1 MIRRPPSRRIRR
13 PGLTGAVV
21 GALVFALAIA
31 GPPPATWAGG
41 YDLVIAGGRVMDPET
56 GFDEVADV
64 GIRGDRI
71 VRISSGPLRGDI
83 EIDARGLVVA
93 PGFIDTHVHGQTRF
107 GSKLMLRDGVTTT
120 LDLEVGGIGA
130 AAWYAAR
137 EGRWQTNYGVSASHE
152 FARMAVLDEL
162 RFEGPVDAQHI
173 GPMRARAERNNGV
186 PDFAVTI
193 PDPAQLDA
201 ILELIDRELAQGA
214 LGLGSTVGY
223 MANGVTTGEMFALQ
237 QLAAS
242 YGRGTF
248 SHVRFLGN
256 NLPPAEGTLGFA
268 EAFANAMALGAP
280 FMAVHDN
287 NRGWQENEA
296 KLAGAR
302 AQGHNAWSEYYPYVS
317 GSGPIGSEFLKPE
330 TLLHDW
336 QLTYED
342 SMMDPATGEFFTQAA
357 YEAKRKE
364 DPGYIVV
371 LFLRQREAW
380 LPEWLT
386 RPHATVGS
394 DGMPT
399 TDADGNDL
407 AWEHPYSAFVGH
419 PRTAGSHARVLRL
432 GREQG
437 VSLMQALRQLSYWS
451 ALHLGDAGI
460 GAMRVRGRLQVGM
473 IADITVLD
481 PESVTDNATHRPG
494 EQGSPS
500 TGIPYVLV
508 SGQVVVRDSRV
519 QRVFPGQP
527 IRYQPAERSDS

>member
-1 MIRRPPSRRIRR
+1 MNVLTDGKLKRI
-13 PGLTGAVV
+13 
-21 GALVFALAIA
+21 ALAFGLA
-31 GPPPATWAGG
+31 VACSLPPAWATE
-41 YDLVIAGGRVMDPET
+41 YDVVITGGRVMDPES
-56 GFDEVADV
+56 GFDQVANV

-71 VRISSGPLRGDI
+71 VRISAEGLQGVT
-83 EIDARGLVVA
+83 ELDARGLVVA
-93 PGFIDTHVHGQTRF
+93 PGFIDTHVHGQTQF

-120 LDLEVGGIGA
+120 LDLEVGGINVG
-130 AAWYAAR
+130 AWYAER
-137 EGRWQTNYGVSASHE
+137 KGRWQTNYGVSASHE
-152 FARMAVLDEL
+152 FARMAVLDGL
-162 RFEGPVDAQHI
+162 RFDGPLDAQHI
-173 GPMRARAERNNGV
+173 GPTRTRAERNNGV

-193 PDPAQLDA
+193 PDTAQLA
-201 ILELIDRELAQGA
+201 ALLKIVNRELAQGA

-223 MANGVTTGEMFALQ
+223 MQKGVATWEMFALQ
-237 QLAAS
+237 RLAAN

-330 TLLHDW
+330 TLLHGW

-342 SMMDPATGEFFTQAA
+342 AMMDPATGEFFTQAT

-371 LFLRQREAW
+371 LFMRQREAW
-380 LPEWLT
+380 LPQWLT
-386 RPHATVGS
+386 RQHATVGS

-399 TDADGNDL
+399 TDADGNGL
-407 AWEHPYSAFVGH
+407 TWEHPYSAFVGH

-437 VSLMQALRQLSYWS
+437 VSLMQTLRQLSYWS

-460 GAMRVRGRLQVGM
+460 ESMQVRGRIQEGM
-473 IADITVLD
+473 VADITVFD
-481 PESVTDNATHRPG
+481 PESVTDNATHKRG
-494 EQGSPS
+494 EQGAPS

-508 SGQVVVRDSRV
+508 SGQVVVRDSTV

-527 IRYQPAERSDS
+527 IRYETTAESDS

>member
-1 MIRRPPSRRIRR
+1 MTWGI
-13 PGLTGAVV
+13 
-21 GALVFALAIA
+21 GALVFALALA
-31 GPPPATWAGG
+31 CLPLPAWAAE
-41 YDLVIAGGRVMDPET
+41 YDVVIVGGRVMDSET
-56 GFDEVADV
+56 GFDAVANV
-64 GIRGDRI
+64 GIQGDRI
-71 VRISSGPLRGDI
+71 ARITTDPLRGAI
-83 EIDARGLVVA
+83 EINAQGLVVA

-120 LDLEVGGIGA
+120 LDLEVGGINVG
-130 AAWYAAR
+130 AWYSAR

-152 FARMAVLDEL
+152 FARMAVLDKL
-162 RFEGPVDAQHI
+162 QFDGPLDAQHL
-173 GPMRARAERNNGV
+173 GPTRARAERDNGV
-186 PDFAVTI
+186 PDFAVSI
-193 PDPAQLDA
+193 PDEEQLAA
-201 ILELIDRELAQGA
+201 IAALIDRDLAAGA

-223 MANGVTTGEMFALQ
+223 MSRGVTTGEMFALQ
-237 QLAAS
+237 KLAAD

-268 EAFANAMALGAP
+268 EAFANATALRAP

-302 AQGHNAWSEYYPYVS
+302 AQGHNAWSEYYPYIS

-330 TLLHDW
+330 TLLREW

-342 SMMDPATGEFFTQAA
+342 SMMDPATGEFFTEAT
-357 YEAKRKE
+357 YEARRAE
-364 DPGYIVV
+364 DPGYMVV
-371 LFLRQREAW
+371 LFMRQREAW
-380 LPEWLT
+380 LRDWLL

-399 TDADGNDL
+399 TDANGNDL
-407 AWEHPYSAFVGH
+407 AWDQPYHAFVGH

-432 GREQG
+432 GREHG
-437 VSLMQALRQLSYWS
+437 APLMQSLRQLSYWS
-451 ALHLGDAGI
+451 ALHLGNAGLE
-460 GAMRVRGRLQVGM
+460 AMQVRGRLQEGM
-473 IADITVLD
+473 IADITIFD
-481 PESVTDNATHRPG
+481 PQTVTDNATHKPG
-494 EQGSPS
+494 EQGAPS

-519 QRVFPGQP
+519 QPVFPGQP
-527 IRYQPAERSDS
+527 IRYAPVAR

>member
-1 MIRRPPSRRIRR
+1 MYIDVRNGHLIRALSF
-13 PGLTGAVV
+13 GLTIVCSLPA
-21 GALVFALAIA
+21 ALAVA
-31 GPPPATWAGG
+31 
-41 YDLVIAGGRVMDPET
+41 YDVVITGGRVMDPET
-56 GFDEVADV
+56 GYDQVANV
-64 GIRGDRI
+64 GIRGDSI
-71 VRISSGPLRGDI
+71 ARISSDPLRGEI

-120 LDLEVGGIGA
+120 LDLEVGGINLD
-130 AAWYAAR
+130 AWYAER
-137 EGRWQTNYGVSASHE
+137 KDRWQTNYGVSASHE
-152 FARMAVLDEL
+152 FARMAALDGL
-162 RFEGPVDAQHI
+162 RFDGPLDAQHI
-173 GPMRARAERNNGV
+173 GPTRARAERNNGV
-186 PDFAVTI
+186 PDFAVTV
-193 PDPAQLDA
+193 PEPAQLDA
-201 ILELIDRELAQGA
+201 ILALIDRELAAGA

-223 MANGVTTGEMFALQ
+223 MANGVTTWEMFALQ
-237 QLAAS
+237 QLAAR

-342 SMMDPATGEFFTQAA
+342 SMMDPAAGEFFTQAG

-371 LFLRQREAW
+371 LFMRQREAW

-407 AWEHPYSAFVGH
+407 TWDHPYSAFVGH

-437 VSLMQALRQLSYWS
+437 VDLMQTLRQLSYWS
-451 ALHLGDAGI
+451 ALHLGNAGI
-460 GAMRVRGRLQVGM
+460 ESMQVRGRIQEGAV
-473 IADITVLD
+473 ADITVFD
-481 PESVTDNATHRPG
+481 PETVTDNATHERG
-494 EQGSPS
+494 RQGAPS

-508 SGQVVVRDSRV
+508 SGQVVVQDSKI
-519 QRVFPGQP
+519 QRVFPGKP
-527 IRYQPAERSDS
+527 IRYKPVTGSRS

>member
-1 MIRRPPSRRIRR
+1 MTLRIPSPASKRPSSATAFRV
-13 PGLTGAVV
+13 L
-21 GALVFALAIA
+21 ALVLALTC
-31 GPPPATWAGG
+31 PLPAACAAG
-41 YDLVIAGGRVMDPET
+41 YDVVISGGRVMDPHT
-56 GFDEVADV
+56 GFDEVANL

-71 VRISSGPLRGDI
+71 VRISPEALSGAA
-83 EIDARGLVVA
+83 EVDARGLVVA

-120 LDLEVGGIGA
+120 LDLEVGGINVG
-130 AAWYAAR
+130 AWYAAR
-137 EGRWQTNYGVSASHE
+137 KGRWQTNYGVSASHE
-152 FARMAVLDEL
+152 FARMAVLDGL
-162 RFEGPVDAQHI
+162 RFDGPLDAQHI
-173 GPMRARAERNNGV
+173 GPTRARAERNNGV

-193 PDPAQLDA
+193 PDPAQLAA
-201 ILELIDRELAQGA
+201 ILEIVDRELAQGA

-223 MANGVTTGEMFALQ
+223 MAKGVTTGEMFALQ
-237 QLAAS
+237 RLAAS

-256 NLPPAEGTLGFA
+256 NRPPAEGTLGFA
-268 EAFANAMALGAP
+268 EAFANAMALRAP

-287 NRGWQENEA
+287 NQGWQENEA

-317 GSGPIGSEFLKPE
+317 GSGPIGSEFLRPE
-330 TLLHDW
+330 ALLHDW

-342 SMMDPATGEFFTQAA
+342 SMMDPATGKFFTQAT

-371 LFLRQREAW
+371 LFVRQREAW

-399 TDADGNDL
+399 TDANGNDL
-407 AWEHPYSAFVGH
+407 TWEHPYSAFVGH

-437 VSLMQALRQLSYWS
+437 VDLMQTLRQLSYWA
-451 ALHLGDAGI
+451 ALHLGRAGI
-460 GAMRVRGRLQVGM
+460 EAMQARGRIQEGM
-473 IADITVLD
+473 IADITVFD
-481 PESVTDNATHRPG
+481 PETVTDNATHKRG
-494 EQGSPS
+494 EQGAPS

-508 SGQVVVRDSRV
+508 SGQVVVRESKV

-527 IRYQPAERSDS
+527 IRYRTNARSDS

>member
-1 MIRRPPSRRIRR
+1 
-13 PGLTGAVV
+13 
-21 GALVFALAIA
+21 
-31 GPPPATWAGG
+31 
-41 YDLVIAGGRVMDPET
+41 MDPET
-56 GFDEVADV
+56 GFDQVANV
-64 GIRGDRI
+64 GIRGDSI
-71 VRISSGPLRGDI
+71 VRISSDSLRGEI

-120 LDLEVGGIGA
+120 LDLEVGGINL
-130 AAWYAAR
+130 AAWYAER
-137 EGRWQTNYGVSASHE
+137 KGRWQTNYGVSASHE
-152 FARMAVLDEL
+152 FARMAVLDGL
-162 RFEGPVDAQHI
+162 LFDGPLDAQHI
-173 GPMRARAERNNGV
+173 GPTRARAERNNGV

-193 PDPAQLDA
+193 PDPVQLAA
-201 ILELIDRELAQGA
+201 IMELVDRELSAGA

-223 MANGVTTGEMFALQ
+223 MAKGVSTWEMFALQ

-256 NLPPAEGTLGFA
+256 NLPPTEGTLGFA
-268 EAFANAMALGAP
+268 EAFANALSLGAP

-302 AQGHNAWSEYYPYVS
+302 ARGHNAWSEYYPYVS

-330 TLLHDW
+330 TLLKDW
-336 QLTYED
+336 RLTYED

-364 DPGYIVV
+364 DPGYMVV
-371 LFLRQREAW
+371 LFMRQREAW

-407 AWEHPYSAFVGH
+407 TWEHPYSAFVGH

-437 VSLMQALRQLSYWS
+437 VDLMQTLRQLSYWS

-460 GAMRVRGRLQVGM
+460 ESMQVRGRIQEGM
-473 IADITVLD
+473 VADITVFD
-481 PESVTDNATHRPG
+481 PNTVTDNATHEHG
-494 EQGSPS
+494 EQGLPS
-500 TGIPYVLV
+500 TGIPHVLV
-508 SGQVVVRDSRV
+508 HGQLVVRDSTV
-519 QRVFPGQP
+519 QRVFPGRP
-527 IRYQPAERSDS
+527 IRYRPTARSGS

>member
-1 MIRRPPSRRIRR
+1 MMNVLTDGKLKRI
-13 PGLTGAVV
+13 
-21 GALVFALAIA
+21 ALAFGLA
-31 GPPPATWAGG
+31 VACSLPSVWASE
-41 YDLVIAGGRVMDPET
+41 YDVVIVGGRVMDPET
-56 GFDEVADV
+56 GFDQVANV
-64 GIRGDRI
+64 GIRDDRI
-71 VRISSGPLRGDI
+71 VRISAEGLLGATAL
-83 EIDARGLVVA
+83 DASGLVVA
-93 PGFIDTHVHGQTRF
+93 PGFIDTHVHGQTQF

-120 LDLEVGGIGA
+120 LDLEVGGINVG
-130 AAWYAAR
+130 AWYAER
-137 EGRWQTNYGVSASHE
+137 QGRWQTNYGVSASHE
-152 FARMAVLDEL
+152 FARMAVLDGL
-162 RFEGPVDAQHI
+162 QFDGPLDAQHI
-173 GPMRARAERNNGV
+173 GPTRARAERNNGV

-193 PDPAQLDA
+193 PAPEQLAA
-201 ILELIDRELAQGA
+201 ILKLVNRELAQGA

-223 MANGVTTGEMFALQ
+223 MQKGVATWEMFALQ
-237 QLAAS
+237 RLAAN

-330 TLLHDW
+330 TLLHGW

-342 SMMDPATGEFFTQAA
+342 AMMDPATGEFFTQAT
-357 YEAKRKE
+357 YETKRKE

-371 LFLRQREAW
+371 LFMRQREAW
-380 LPEWLT
+380 LPQWLT

-407 AWEHPYSAFVGH
+407 TWEHPYSAFVGH

-437 VSLMQALRQLSYWS
+437 VSLMQTLRQLSYWS

-460 GAMRVRGRLQVGM
+460 ESMQVRGRIQEGM
-473 IADITVLD
+473 VADITVFD
-481 PESVTDNATHRPG
+481 PESVTDNATHKRG
-494 EQGSPS
+494 EQGAPS

-508 SGQVVVRDSRV
+508 SGQVVVRDSTV

-527 IRYQPAERSDS
+527 IRYETTAESDS

>member
-1 MIRRPPSRRIRR
+1 MNSELFR
-13 PGLTGAVV
+13 PGRRG
-21 GALVFALAIA
+21 LVLALALA
-31 GPPPATWAGG
+31 CSLPATWAAA
-41 YDLVIAGGRVMDPET
+41 YDVVITGGRVMDPQT
-56 GFDEVADV
+56 GFDEVANV

-71 VRISSGPLRGDI
+71 VRISSEGLRGAT
-83 EIDARGLVVA
+83 EIDARNLVVA

-120 LDLEVGGIGA
+120 LDLEVGGVNVG
-130 AAWYAAR
+130 AWYAAR
-137 EGRWQTNYGVSASHE
+137 KGRWQTNYGVSASHE
-152 FARMAVLDEL
+152 FARMAVLDGL
-162 RFEGPVDAQHI
+162 RFDGPLDAQHI
-173 GPMRARAERNNGV
+173 GPTRARAERNNGV
-186 PDFAVTI
+186 PDFAVTV
-193 PDPAQLDA
+193 PDQAQLAA
-201 ILELIDRELAQGA
+201 ILERVDRELMNGA

-223 MANGVTTGEMFALQ
+223 MAKGVTTGEMFALQ
-237 QLAAS
+237 QLAAG

-256 NLPPAEGTLGFA
+256 NLPPTEGTLGFA

-280 FMAVHDN
+280 FMAIHDN
-287 NRGWQENEA
+287 NRGWQENET

-302 AQGHNAWSEYYPYVS
+302 AQGRNAWSEYYPYVS
-317 GSGPIGSEFLKPE
+317 GSGPIGSVFLKPE

-342 SMMDPATGEFFTQAA
+342 SMMDPATGEFFTQAT
-357 YEAKRKE
+357 YEAKRKA

-371 LFLRQREAW
+371 LFMRQREVW

-407 AWEHPYSAFVGH
+407 TWEHPYSAFVGH

-432 GREQG
+432 GRERG
-437 VSLMQALRQLSYWS
+437 VNLMQTLRQLSYWS

-460 GAMRVRGRLQVGM
+460 EAMRVRGRIQQGM
-473 IADITVLD
+473 IADITVFD
-481 PESVTDNATHRPG
+481 PATVTDNATHKRG
-494 EQGSPS
+494 KQGAPS

-508 SGQVVVRDSRV
+508 NGRVVVRDSRV

-527 IRYQPAERSDS
+527 IRYEPGEPSGS